1 MLVSEEEKPLTEEE
15 KEPQIK
21 FSCQHLWKIFGPNP
35 KHALTLIKE
44 DMTKEEV
51 LEQTGHVIA
60 IRDVSFDVME
70 GEVFVIMGLSGSGK
84 STLIRCLN
92 RLFKPTKGKI
102 LIDGADL
109 AAMDEEELRMAR
121 RHKICMVFQQFALLP
136 HRSVID
142 NVAYGLEV
150 QGIPKAKRHQKAM
163 EVLEL
168 VELKGWEKNYIDE
181 LSGGMQQR
189 VGLARA
195 LAIDPEIMLM
205 DEPFSALDPLIRR
218 QLQDE
223 FLDLLAK
230 VHKTIVFIT
239 HDLSEALKMGE
250 RIAIMKDGQFIQMG
264 SPEEIVSV
272 PADEYVTEFV
282 RDVPRSKVVLVKSI
296 MRDPEVTLYSWQG
309 PKVALHDMRQ
319 NDVQYAFI
327 MDPGRRLR
335 GIINFDE
342 ARQAVKDGVTRLSQ
356 IVKGNALQIGPDQP
370 IEEVIP
376 LAATSPNPV
385 AVIDEDERLIGEV
398 PRVALLMGM
407 MGEENNHV
415 ANDKSGKAL
424 NQNSDKASDQKKETK

>member
-1 MLVSEEEKPLTEEE
+1 MSEEESQVTSETEE
-15 KEPQIK
+15 PQVKI
-21 FSCQHLWKIFGPNP
+21 SCQNLWKIFGPDP
-35 KHALTLIKE
+35 QRALTLIK
-44 DMTKEEV
+44 DGMTKEEV

-60 IRDVSFDVME
+60 IRDISFDVKE

-92 RLFKPTKGKI
+92 RLIEPTKGQI
-102 LIDGADL
+102 LVDGVDL
-109 AAMDEEELRMAR
+109 ATMNETELRVAR
-121 RHKICMVFQQFALLP
+121 RHKLCMVFQQFALFP

-150 QGIPKAKRHQKAM
+150 QGMDKEERHERALG
-163 EVLEL
+163 VLDMVGL
-168 VELKGWEKNYIDE
+168 NGWEYSYPDE

-195 LAIDPEIMLM
+195 LAVDPEILLM

-223 FLDLLAK
+223 FINLMET

-239 HDLSEALKMGE
+239 HDLNEALKLGE
-250 RIAIMKDGQFIQMG
+250 RVAIMKDGQFVQLG
-264 SPEEIVSV
+264 NPEDIVAG

-282 RDVPRSKVVLVKSI
+282 RDVPRSKVVSVRNI
-296 MRDPEVTLYSWQG
+296 MREPEVTLYSWQG
-309 PKVALHDMRQ
+309 PKVAIHDMREKG
-319 NDVQYAFI
+319 VQYAFV

-335 GIINFDE
+335 GIITFDE
-342 ARQAVKDGVTRLSQ
+342 ARQAIKEGVTRLSKL
-356 IVKGNALQIGPDQP
+356 VKGNALQIGPDQP

-376 LAATSPNPV
+376 LAATTDNPV

-398 PRVALLMGM
+398 PRVALLWGM
-407 MGEENNHV
+407 TAEENN
-415 ANDKSGKAL
+415 NDTTQH
-424 NQNSDKASDQKKETK
+424 NTK

>member
-1 MLVSEEEKPLTEEE
+1 MPVTEEESPPVEEE
-15 KEPQIK
+15 KEPQVEI
-21 FSCQHLWKIFGPNP
+21 SCQHLWKVFGPDP
-35 KHALTLIKE
+35 GRALTLIKE

-51 LEQTGHVIA
+51 LEKTGHVIA

-92 RLFKPTKGKI
+92 RLVKPTRGKI
-102 LIDGADL
+102 IVDDVDL
-109 AAMDEEELRMAR
+109 AAMSEEELRLAR

-150 QGIPKAKRHQKAM
+150 QGVPRAKRRQKAM

-168 VELKGWEKNYIDE
+168 VGLKGWETNYTDE

-195 LAIDPEIMLM
+195 LAIEPTILLM

-223 FLDLLAK
+223 FIKLLEK

-239 HDLSEALKMGE
+239 HDLNEALKMGE
-250 RIAIMKDGQFIQMG
+250 RIAIMKDGKFVQMG
-264 SPEEIVSV
+264 TPEEIVSV

-282 RDVPRSKVVLVKSI
+282 RDVPRSKVVAVKSI
-296 MRDPEVTLYSWQG
+296 MREPEVTLYSWQG

-319 NDVQYAFI
+319 NDIQYAFI

-335 GIINFDE
+335 GIITLDE
-342 ARQAVKDGVTRLSQ
+342 ARQAVKDGVTRLSK

-370 IEEVIP
+370 IEELIP

-407 MGEENNHV
+407 VSEENNTTHGEP
-415 ANDKSGKAL
+415 DKNS
-424 NQNSDKASDQKKETK
+424 NQESDKAANQKKKAP